1 MLWSTKFAV
10 NFLSFVQIPGGW
22 LAEQYGGKKL
32 FGFGVL
38 CTALLTLVTPIAARI
53 NRNNV
58 YLLVATRILEG
69 LGEVIV
75 KCCYL

>member
-1 MLWSTKFAV
+1 MKYKV
-10 NFLSFVQIPGGW
+10 CCQLSHYFQIPGGW

-38 CTALLTLVTPIAARI
+38 CTAVFTLVTPIAARVH
-53 NRNNV
+53 V